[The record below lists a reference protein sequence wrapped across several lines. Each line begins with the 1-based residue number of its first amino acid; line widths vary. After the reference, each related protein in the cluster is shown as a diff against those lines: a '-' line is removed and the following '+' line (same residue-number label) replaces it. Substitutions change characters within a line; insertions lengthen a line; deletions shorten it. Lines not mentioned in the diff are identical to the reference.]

1 MPRIV
6 DHAARREAI
15 IAALWRVVERDG
27 LAAATVRAVAAEAG
41 LSTGAMRH
49 DFPSQEALLTAA
61 AYSLVERVRE
71 RVVRRVAR
79 GDVMELVL
87 AETLALD
94 APRRAEAAVWMEF
107 VATSRTSPTAHVIAR
122 ETHKGLR
129 RLAEHVLTEITG
141 GTLAGS
147 AMTREV
153 DALVAL
159 LDGFEL
165 HLSIY
170 PQRGQ
175 ASRVRAALGEH
186 LDAVRARSKASA
198 GRDVPLQLGQPG
210 SGGGV

>member
-1 MPRIV
+1 
-6 DHAARREAI
+6 
-15 IAALWRVVERDG
+15 
-27 LAAATVRAVAAEAG
+27 
-41 LSTGAMRH
+41 MRH
-49 DFPSQEALLTAA
+49 DFASQEDLLTAA
-61 AYSLVERVRE
+61 AHSLVARVRE
-71 RVVRRVAR
+71 RVVNRVAR
-79 GDVMELVL
+79 GDAMELVL

-94 APRRAEAAVWMEF
+94 APRRAEAAVWVEF
-107 VATSRTSPTAHVIAR
+107 VATSRTSPTAHVIAH
-122 ETHKGLR
+122 ETHEGLR
-129 RLAEHVLTEITG
+129 RLAEHALTEITG
-141 GTLAGS
+141 GALAGS

>member
-1 MPRIV
+1 MLR
-6 DHAARREAI
+6 AARRSSRRCGASWS
-15 IAALWRVVERDG
+15 ATGSPLRQCVLWRLKPVCRRGRCATTSPARRPCSPPRHTHSWSGSANGSFVGSR
-27 LAAATVRAVAAEAG
+27 AATSWNSY
-41 LSTGAMRH
+41 L
-49 DFPSQEALLTAA
+49 
-61 AYSLVERVRE
+61 
-71 RVVRRVAR
+71 
-79 GDVMELVL
+79 
-87 AETLALD
+87 
-94 APRRAEAAVWMEF
+94 
-107 VATSRTSPTAHVIAR
+107 AR

>member
-1 MPRIV
+1 MPRVV
-6 DHAARREAI
+6 DHVARREAI

-41 LSTGAMRH
+41 LSAGAMRH
-49 DFPSQEALLTAA
+49 DFASQEDLLTAA
-61 AYSLVERVRE
+61 AYSLVERVRD
-71 RVVRRVAR
+71 RVIRRVAR
-79 GDVMELVL
+79 GDAMELVL

-107 VATSRTSPTAHVIAR
+107 VATSRTSPTAHAIAR
-122 ETHKGLR
+122 ETHEGLR
-129 RLAEHVLTEITG
+129 RLAEHALTETTG
-141 GTLAGS
+141 GALAGS
-147 AMTREV
+147 AMIREV

-165 HLSIY
+165 HLSLY

-198 GRDVPLQLGQPG
+198 GRDVPLQLGEPD